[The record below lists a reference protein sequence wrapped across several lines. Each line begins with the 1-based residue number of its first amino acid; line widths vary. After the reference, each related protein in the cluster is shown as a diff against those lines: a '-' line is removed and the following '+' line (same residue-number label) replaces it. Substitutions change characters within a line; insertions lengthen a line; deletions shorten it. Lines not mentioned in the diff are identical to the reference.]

1 MVLKIKTHT
10 PEEWS
15 LKLLVYLLQ
24 REAYFLLS
32 DRHGEK
38 QNDAKA
44 LSDFLYFSLFLYPIL
59 GKRTPKAKE
68 KRNKKKRRKLTERA
82 QEQHSV
88 FLATDRANQ

>member
-1 MVLKIKTHT
+1 MHIVNYFIHWSVEDLSEMVLKIKTHT

-38 QNDAKA
+38 QNDAKVA
-44 LSDFLYFSLFLYPIL
+44 LFKAGEYKWSFHGMPIFERLIWPL
-59 GKRTPKAKE
+59 G
-68 KRNKKKRRKLTERA
+68 
-82 QEQHSV
+82 SG
-88 FLATDRANQ
+88 